1 MIYAF
6 IRSWI
11 GSFGRALMDFYIQ
24 NSLWI
29 NALILGYA
37 LLVVVSHRNYFNALE
52 KILLHLRFNNQKFSR
67 EGISKLTTND
77 YRMIDWDEVKKSIKF
92 PLVSEPKSWGVK
104 AINQSY
110 LSQEFTMEKLNEFIK
125 TAKKQKES

>member
-6 IRSWI
+6 VRSLI

-37 LLVVVSHRNYFNALE
+37 LLVVFAHRNYYIVLE
-52 KILLHLRFNNQKFSR
+52 KIFTQLRSSNEKFQR
-67 EGISKLTTND
+67 EGLVKLTTND
-77 YRMIDWDEVKKSIKF
+77 YKKIDWQEIHRSVKF
-92 PLVSEPKSWGVK
+92 PLISEPKSWGIHLTGESFFQK
-104 AINQSY
+104 Q
-110 LSQEFTMEKLNEFIK
+110 FTLEKLNEFLK
-125 TAKKQKES
+125 SARNRKE

>member
-6 IRSWI
+6 VRSLI

-37 LLVVVSHRNYFNALE
+37 LLVVFAHRNYYVALE
-52 KILLHLRFNNQKFSR
+52 KIFTQLRSSNEKYQR
-67 EGISKLTTND
+67 DGLSKLSAND
-77 YRMIDWDEVKKSIKF
+77 YKKIDWQEVRGDVKF
-92 PLVSEPKSWGVK
+92 PLISEPKSWGVHLAGETFFLK
-104 AINQSY
+104 H
-110 LSQEFTMEKLNEFIK
+110 FTLEKLNELLK
-125 TAKKQKES
+125 TARKGKE

>member
-6 IRSWI
+6 VRSLI

-37 LLVVVSHRNYFNALE
+37 LLVVFAHRNYYVALE
-52 KILLHLRFNNQKFSR
+52 KIFTQLRSSNEKFQR
-67 EGISKLTTND
+67 EGLIKLTTND
-77 YRMIDWDEVKKSIKF
+77 YKKIDWQEIRCNVKF
-92 PLVSEPKSWGVK
+92 PLISEPKSWGVH
-104 AINQSY
+104 
-110 LSQEFTMEKLNEFIK
+110 LSSETIFQKQFTLEKLNEFLK
-125 TAKKQKES
+125 TAHKGKE